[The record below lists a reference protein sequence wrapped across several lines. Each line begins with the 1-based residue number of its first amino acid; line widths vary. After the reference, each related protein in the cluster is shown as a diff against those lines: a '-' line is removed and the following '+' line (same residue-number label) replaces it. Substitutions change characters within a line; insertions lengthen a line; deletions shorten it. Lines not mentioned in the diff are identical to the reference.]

1 MDKKS
6 TSLFVAGAL
15 AGAALVPAYVGAILP
30 WHQRWGATDKEVNQ
44 PLPGDEIVPQPKM
57 ASTRAITIQ
66 ATPDQIW
73 PWLVQLGQG
82 RGGMYSYEALENLV
96 GCDIHNA
103 DHILPEYQDLQVGDE
118 IRMGPEGYPFYT
130 VAEIQPERA
139 LVLRAHDPQTKAP
152 GSASWSFF
160 LERQPDGSTR
170 LISRQRGDYE
180 PGPANFL
187 MWRVFTEPV
196 SFVMEQKML
205 RTLKQRVES
214 AV

>member
-1 MDKKS
+1 MSKKS
-6 TSLFVAGAL
+6 NSLFVAGAL
-15 AGAALVPAYVGAILP
+15 VGAALAPAYVGLILP
-30 WHQRWGATDKEVNQ
+30 WHRRWGATKAEVERS
-44 PLPGDEIVPQPKM
+44 LPGDEIVPQPKM
-57 ASTRAITIQ
+57 TSTRAITIE

-73 PWLVQLGQG
+73 PWLAQLGQG
-82 RGGMYSYEALENLV
+82 RGGMYSYETLENLA

-103 DHILPEYQDLQVGDE
+103 DHILPECQNLQEGDE

-130 VAEIQPERA
+130 VAEMQPERA
-139 LVLRAHDPQTKAP
+139 LVLRGHDPQTKAP
-152 GSASWSFF
+152 GPASWTFV

-170 LISRQRGDYE
+170 LISRQRSDYE
-180 PGPANFL
+180 PGPANFV

-196 SFVMEQKML
+196 SFIMEQKML

>member
-1 MDKKS
+1 MSKKS
-6 TSLFVAGAL
+6 NSLFMAGAL
-15 AGAALVPAYVGAILP
+15 VGAALVPAYVWAILP
-30 WHQRWGATDKEVNQ
+30 WHRRWGASDEEIRQ
-44 PLPGDEIVPQPKM
+44 PLPGDDIVTQPKLD
-57 ASTRAITIQ
+57 STRAITIQ

-103 DHILPEYQDLQVGDE
+103 DRILPEYQNLQEGDE
-118 IRMGPEGYPFYT
+118 IRMGPEGFPSYT
-130 VAEIQPERA
+130 VAEIQSERA
-139 LVLRAHDPQTKAP
+139 LVLRGRDPQTQEP
-152 GSASWSFF
+152 GPASWTFA

-180 PGPANFL
+180 PGLANFVI
-187 MWRVFTEPV
+187 WRVFTEPI
-196 SFVMEQKML
+196 SFIMEQKML